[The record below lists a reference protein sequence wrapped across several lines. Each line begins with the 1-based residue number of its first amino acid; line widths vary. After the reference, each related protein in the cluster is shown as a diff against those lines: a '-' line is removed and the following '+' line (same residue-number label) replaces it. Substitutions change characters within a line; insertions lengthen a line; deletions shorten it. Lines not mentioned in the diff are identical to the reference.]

1 MAGIAIAL
9 GIVINRRRGRNI
21 IRKGCISE
29 KDSFRALRLN
39 RHEVH
44 ELALEYVRWR
54 LHAQGIKMAYHTS
67 FKRVEVFM
75 HYLARGGY
83 YHQLGRAE
91 GVAMSTAM
99 AYLHD
104 VASFMQQTS
113 AKYVYNVSLLHTSLI
128 SNILL

>member
-9 GIVINRRRGRNI
+9 GIVNNRRRGRNI
-21 IRKGCISE
+21 
-29 KDSFRALRLN
+29 FRQGYITEEDDYIALRLN

-54 LHAQGIKMAYHTS
+54 LHAHGIKMGYHTS
-67 FKRVEVFM
+67 VKRVKVFL
-75 HYLARGGY
+75 HYLARGSY

-91 GVAMSTAM
+91 GVAMSTIM

-104 VASFMQQTS
+104 VSTFMQQTS
-113 AKYVYNVSLLHTSLI
+113 VKYVYTVFLLHKT
-128 SNILL
+128 